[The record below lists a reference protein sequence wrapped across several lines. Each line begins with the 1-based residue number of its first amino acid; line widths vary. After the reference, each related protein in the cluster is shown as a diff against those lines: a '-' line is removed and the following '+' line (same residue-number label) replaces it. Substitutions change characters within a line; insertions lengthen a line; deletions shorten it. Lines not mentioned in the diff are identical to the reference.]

1 MTDPIRRRLMLAL
14 AAGAGAA
21 LLPACATRPGAG
33 VRHYT
38 ETISSVLVSQD
49 GKHLV
54 AVGRNHYYAFEMPEL
69 LARALQ
75 SPEHTELQA
84 EFTPFHVD
92 QNADISGQVTLRM
105 PADASAPALQA
116 AAGMG
121 LQHQPDGSWQATAT
135 LAGHRYASWTYKR
148 PDEKQEKLARS
159 YVIEV
164 TSDERLDERAADAA
178 VTPIR
183 TAADGVQLIY
193 YAPLAPII
201 IPFVFLT
208 RARDH

>member
-1 MTDPIRRRLMLAL
+1 MTEPIRRRLILAL
-14 AAGAGAA
+14 AASAGAA

-33 VRHYT
+33 QRHYT

-69 LARALQ
+69 LARSLQ
-75 SPEHTELQA
+75 SPQHTQLEA

-92 QNADISGQVTLRM
+92 EKADISGEVTLRM
-105 PADASAPALQA
+105 PDDASPQAQEA
-116 AAGMG
+116 AAAMG
-121 LQHQPDGSWQATAT
+121 LQRQPDGSWQATTT
-135 LAGHRYASWTYKR
+135 LKGHRYASWTYRR
-148 PDEKQEKLARS
+148 PDEKREKLARS

-164 TSDERLDERAADAA
+164 TSDEHLDDRAADAA